1 MTSITDDPAT
11 HRSDPDLDDL
21 ISPDAD
27 PANGVP
33 EFDPL
38 LVNALLERMFR
49 EPEFLAFCAQNV
61 PSKAFPSIHNQFFA
75 EACYQHY
82 EQFGCC
88 PSELALTLA
97 LQRAAADRKDKLL
110 ILATGRSIIEYVH
123 PEDTEFLKA
132 EALFLAKRCRIKKA
146 LGKLFEAQDLSGLDD
161 FYKAVDETRALD
173 QADTFQ
179 VYDEGELDALPDPA
193 WAVEKHVPAAG
204 LVTVTADSNVGK
216 TFYAIDLSYSVAT
229 GRRFFGEYDVRQG
242 SVLYV
247 YSEGQAG
254 AKRRRAA
261 WKSFHGVESAPVRFV
276 PASLDFSQEITGR
289 TLIEK
294 ATAKGWPVPDVVVI
308 DTLTDN
314 FGGGDTSDHKDM
326 RRFLATVNLLRHQ
339 YGCAVVVLHHT
350 GWDSKRERGAKSI
363 RDAADVAVFLER
375 KDDLISVSC
384 EKMRDGERFGTYY
397 LKQQKH
403 ADSLVLTRLG
413 TKAEIEAGNRQ
424 AEEATEFENLKR
436 HVPVTPN
443 VGEGITM
450 TMLLEVTGMKRTT
463 LQRVLE
469 KGVETGAWY
478 KGKVLGSGAN
488 QPHHYHRLD

>member
-1 MTSITDDPAT
+1 MTSITDDLPA

-21 ISPDAD
+21 ISPDAG
-27 PANGVP
+27 PADGVP

-38 LVNALLERMFR
+38 LIDALLERMFR
-49 EPEFLAFCAQNV
+49 EPEFLAFCTKNV
-61 PSKAFPSIHNQFFA
+61 PPKAFHSIPHQFFVQ
-75 EACYQHY
+75 ACYQHY
-82 EQFGCC
+82 EQFGRC

-97 LQRAAADRKDKLL
+97 LERAAAGRKDRLL
-110 ILATGRSIIEYVH
+110 IVSTGHGIIEYVH
-123 PEDTEFLKA
+123 SEDTEFLKA
-132 EALFLAKRCRIKKA
+132 EALFLAKQWKVKKA
-146 LGKLFEAQDLSGLDD
+146 FGKLLEAQDLSGLDD

-179 VYDEGELDALPDPA
+179 VYDEGELDTLPDPA
-193 WAVEKHVPAAG
+193 WAVEQHVPAAG

-242 SVLYV
+242 AVLYV

-276 PASLDFSQEITGR
+276 PSSLDFSQEITGR

-326 RRFLATVNLLRHQ
+326 RRFLATVNLLRQQ

-363 RDAADVAVFLER
+363 RDAADVAIFLDR
-375 KDDLISVSC
+375 KDDEIVVSC
-384 EKMRDGERFGTYY
+384 EKMRDGERFSTYH
-397 LKQQKH
+397 LKPQKH
-403 ADSLVLTRLG
+403 SDSLVLTRLG
-413 TKAEIEAGNRQ
+413 TKAEIEAENRQ
-424 AEEATEFENLKR
+424 SEEATEFESLKA

-443 VGEGITM
+443 VGEGITLS
-450 TMLLEVTGMKRTT
+450 MLLEVTGIKRTT
-463 LQRVLE
+463 LQRLLA
-469 KGVETGAWY
+469 KGCEGEVWH
-478 KGKVLGSGAN
+478 KGKVPGSGAN
-488 QPHHYHRLD
+488 QPFQYHRLH

>member
-1 MTSITDDPAT
+1 MTSITDDPPAR
-11 HRSDPDLDDL
+11 RSDPDLDDL
-21 ISPDAD
+21 VSPDAA
-27 PANGVP
+27 PADGVP

-38 LVNALLERMFR
+38 IVDALLERMFR
-49 EPEFLAFCAQNV
+49 DPELLAFCVKNV
-61 PSKAFPSIHNQFFA
+61 PSKSFISISHQFFA
-75 EACYQHY
+75 QACYQHY

-97 LQRAAADRKDKLL
+97 LQRAAAGRKDKLL
-110 ILATGRSIIEYVH
+110 ILATGHGVIEYVH

-146 LGKLFEAQDLSGLDD
+146 ITKLLEADDLSGLDD

-179 VYDEGELDALPDPA
+179 VYDEGELDTLPDPA

-276 PASLDFSQEITGR
+276 PSSLDFSQEITGR

-326 RRFLATVNLLRHQ
+326 RRFLATVNLLRQQ

-375 KDDLISVSC
+375 KDGQIVVSC
-384 EKMRDGERFGTYY
+384 EKMRDGERFESYY

-413 TKAEIEAGNRQ
+413 TTTEIEAGKRET
-424 AEEATEFENLKR
+424 EEATEFENLKD
-436 HVPVTPN
+436 HIPVTPN
-443 VGEGITM
+443 VGEGITLS
-450 TMLLEVTGMKRTT
+450 MLVEVTGMKRTT

-469 KGVETGAWY
+469 KGCEGGSWH
-478 KGKVLGSGAN
+478 KGKVPGSGAN
-488 QPHHYHRLD
+488 QPYHYHRLD

>member
-1 MTSITDDPAT
+1 MTSITEDLHT

-21 ISPDAD
+21 VSPDAATAD
-27 PANGVP
+27 GVP

-49 EPEFLAFCAQNV
+49 EQEFLAFCAKNV
-61 PSKAFPSIHNQFFA
+61 PSKAFPSIQNQFFA
-75 EACYQHY
+75 QACYQHY
-82 EQFGCC
+82 EQFGRC

-97 LQRAAADRKDKLL
+97 LERAAAGRKDRLL
-110 ILATGRSIIEYVH
+110 IVSTGHGIIEYVH
-123 PEDTEFLKA
+123 PEDTEFLKS
-132 EALFLAKRCRIKKA
+132 EALFLAKRWKVKKA
-146 LGKLFEAQDLSGLDD
+146 FGKLLEAEDLSGLDD

-179 VYDEGELDALPDPA
+179 VYDDDELDTLSDPA
-193 WAVEKHVPAAG
+193 WTVGKHVPAAG

-216 TFYAIDLSYSVAT
+216 TFYAIDLAYSVAT

-242 SVLYV
+242 NVLYV

-261 WKSFHGVESAPVRFV
+261 WKLFHGVESAPVRFV
-276 PASLDFSQEITGR
+276 TASLDFSQEITGR

-294 ATAKGWPVPDVVVI
+294 ATAKGSPVPDVVVI

-326 RRFLATVNLLRHQ
+326 RRFLATVNMLRQQ

-363 RDAADVAVFLER
+363 RDAADVAIFLER

-403 ADSLVLTRLG
+403 ADSLVLTPLG
-413 TKAEIEAGNRQ
+413 TKAEIEAENRRS
-424 AEEATEFENLKR
+424 EEATEFENLKG
-436 HVPVTPN
+436 HIPLTTN
-443 VGEGITM
+443 VGEGISM
-450 TMLLEVTGMKRTT
+450 SMLMEATKMKRTT
-463 LQRVLE
+463 LQRALD
-469 KGVETGAWY
+469 KGCEGGSWH
-478 KGKVLGSGAN
+478 KGKVPGSGAN
-488 QPHHYHRLD
+488 QPNHYYRLQ

>member
-1 MTSITDDPAT
+1 MTSITDDLPT
-11 HRSDPDLDDL
+11 HRNDPDLDDL

-27 PANGVP
+27 PADGVP

-38 LVNALLERMFR
+38 LIDALLERMFR
-49 EPEFLAFCAQNV
+49 EPDFLAFCTKNV
-61 PSKAFPSIHNQFFA
+61 PSKAFPSIPHQLFA
-75 EACYQHY
+75 QACYQHY
-82 EQFGCC
+82 EQFGRC

-97 LQRAAADRKDKLL
+97 LERAAAGRKDRLL
-110 ILATGRSIIEYVH
+110 IVSTGHGIIEYVH

-132 EALFLAKRCRIKKA
+132 EALFLAKRWKVKKA
-146 LGKLFEAQDLSGLDD
+146 FGKLLEAQDLSGLDD
-161 FYKAVDETRALD
+161 FYKAVDETRTLD
-173 QADTFQ
+173 QTDAFQ
-179 VYDEGELDALPDPA
+179 VYDEGELDTLPDPA

-229 GRRFFGEYDVRQG
+229 GRRFFGEYGVRQG

-261 WKSFHGVESAPVRFV
+261 WKSFHGVTSAPVRFV
-276 PASLDFSQEITGR
+276 TASLDFSQEITGR

-326 RRFLATVNLLRHQ
+326 RRFLATVNLLRQQ

-375 KDDLISVSC
+375 KDGQIVVSC
-384 EKMRDGERFGTYY
+384 EKMRDGERFESYY

-413 TKAEIEAGNRQ
+413 TKAEIEAENRQ
-424 AEEATEFENLKR
+424 SEEATVFESLKA

-443 VGEGITM
+443 VGEGITLS
-450 TMLLEVTGMKRTT
+450 MLVEVTGIKRTT
-463 LQRVLE
+463 LQRLLE
-469 KGVETGAWY
+469 KGCVDEVWH
-478 KGKVLGSGAN
+478 KGRVPGSGAN
-488 QPHHYHRLD
+488 QPFHYHRLH